1 MTNPSFWSSP
11 WTLGAP
17 QLGFSCAK
25 RRISARI
32 SAVDFGLPPRA
43 RDRHLQK
50 SRNPFRCQPTTVCGF
65 TTTRTSAQRDQIRRK
80 AVQNSRSNEFKGG
93 RGRFRLSTASC
104 CRRARTS
111 SAVSARLR
119 KKTPTTAKRARIVSG
134 KNRTYKRSLA
144 SLLTANRGDRNSLI
158 SDRYEVLTT
167 HTGRRTQR

>member
-80 AVQNSRSNEFKGG
+80 AVQNSRSSGFNRG
-93 RGRFRLSTASC
+93 RGCFRGEDFQ
-104 CRRARTS
+104 RG
-111 SAVSARLR
+111 V
-119 KKTPTTAKRARIVSG
+119 TPTPEEYPDCRQEGYDEFEHVLHLVTLCAQDHRPWSQV
-134 KNRTYKRSLA
+134 LDF
-144 SLLTANRGDRNSLI
+144 SLLQGFDYEQPHKLYFILQIDNRL
-158 SDRYEVLTT
+158 VPL
-167 HTGRRTQR
+167 